1 MRTSLN
7 ITNKLTVLSEMI
19 GDSIFQIL
27 QFDELKGGKD
37 IDSTIKLK
45 FMNDAGIRL
54 KQVRIMLDDSEVR
67 LESGALNYLRGDIV
81 IKNKLGGV
89 VGLGK
94 KIFSSKVTGEN
105 IFNPLYKGTGEL
117 YLEPSFG
124 HFALIELD
132 EEEVIVDDGLFYACE
147 NSIEVGATIQKSIS
161 SMILGD
167 EGVFQCKLSGSGVA
181 VLNIPIP
188 ESEIFKCKLFDDIL
202 KVDGNFA
209 LLRTGD
215 IDFTVEKAA
224 RSITTSATSGEG
236 FFNVYRGTGE
246 VWLAPTEAIY
256 KTLREKGLEPMV
268 KPEGKYDT
276 EV

>member
-1 MRTSLN
+1 MITSLN
-7 ITNKLTVLSEMI
+7 ITNKLTVLSEMK
-19 GDSIFQIL
+19 GDSTFQVL

-37 IDSTIKLK
+37 IDNSIKLK
-45 FMNDAGIRL
+45 FMSDAGIRL
-54 KQVRIMLDDSEVR
+54 KQVRVILDNSSVR
-67 LESGALNYLRGDIV
+67 LEPGALSYLRGDIQ

-89 VGLGK
+89 VGIGK
-94 KIFSSKVTGEN
+94 KIFSSKVTGES

-132 EEEVIVDDGLFYACE
+132 DEEIIIDDGLFYACE
-147 NSIEVGATIQKSIS
+147 DTIEIGATMQKSIS
-161 SMILGD
+161 SMFLGD
-167 EGVFQCKLSGSGVA
+167 EGVFQCKLSGSGIA

-188 ESEIFKCKLFDDIL
+188 ENEIFKCKLFEDTL

-215 IDFTVEKAA
+215 IEFTVEKAA

-236 FFNVYRGTGE
+236 FLNVYRGTGE
-246 VWLAPTEAIY
+246 VWLAPTQAIY
-256 KTLREKGLEPMV
+256 KTLKNKGLKTMADP
-268 KPEGKYDT
+268 KGKSHT